1 MRIYV
6 LAGALLALPLRAALA
21 QPSLETT
28 RQNLLR
34 EGLALYTSERASW
47 VATDL
52 LQATRFNTQQIH
64 SYFSYP
70 TPGDSVRTVFVGG
83 TAAAPQILAAYSFP
97 AGNIRP
103 ASAHRSGARALT
115 TREQQLLAIRAK
127 SMKDVARIA
136 GFEVPATTSLNPV
149 LLEKGA
155 ETWVYVLT
163 GATAAGTV
171 PLGNDYLLRYD
182 SAGRLTHK
190 SKLHSSLISIGKAP
204 AGQSVAATLHTHLS
218 GAAAFITPSDI
229 CTLLLYRPQ
238 LPGKQHLVLGEKYV
252 SVFTPADATLT
263 LLTRKAFEQQQK
275 QP

>member
-1 MRIYV
+1 MRIYM

-52 LQATRFNTQQIH
+52 LQATRFNTRQI
-64 SYFSYP
+64 SGYFSYA
-70 TPGDSVRTVFVGG
+70 TPDDSVRTVFVGG
-83 TAAAPQILAAYSFP
+83 TAAAPQVLAAYSFP
-97 AGNIRP
+97 TDNIRP
-103 ASAHRSGARALT
+103 ASAHRSGTRALT
-115 TREQQLLAIRAK
+115 AREQRLLAIRAK

-136 GFEVPATTSLNPV
+136 GFEVPENASLNPV

-163 GATAAGTV
+163 GATTAGMV

-182 SAGRLTHK
+182 AAGRLTHK
-190 SKLHSSLISIGKAP
+190 SKLHSTLITIGAAP
-204 AGQSVAATLHTHLS
+204 AGQSVAATLHTHLP
-218 GAAAFITPSDI
+218 GAAAFITPTDI
-229 CTLLLYRPQ
+229 CTLLLYRNQ
-238 LPGKQHLVLGEKYV
+238 LPGRQHVVLGEKYV
-252 SVFTPADATLT
+252 SVFTLADASLL
-263 LLTRKAFEQQQK
+263 LLTRKAFEQQQ
-275 QP
+275 P